1 MKSERISIFNY
12 EAFYLDHLEGNLG
25 EEDTALLLAFLADHP
40 ELIVEEEEFILL
52 DPKGDAPVFTEKD
65 SLKIVNDD
73 AVITL
78 ANAEHFLVAEAEG
91 DLSSAKQAELNTLV
105 IQHPHL
111 EKERTYLAA
120 MFLKADETI
129 VYANKSG
136 LKRKGAIVFWPY
148 IALAAAS
155 VLIAFLVMTNNNSEE
170 SRMADNKEKVEKKA
184 LPKQEAPVQ
193 HPENVQIAKDE
204 VQEIPTKLDNRNVL
218 SPDRKEA
225 IVRNPS
231 PRREQLA
238 NVNPLKQRTVRK
250 VINSVDLQDLQP
262 VSAQITPPNYSI
274 TPENDRAQVAAPEM
288 KNPIK
293 PITTRIEKSL
303 NTPVDFQTGKAANN
317 SGAGFFL
324 KIGKLEISRKKGKN

>member
-52 DPKGDAPVFTEKD
+52 DPKDDTTVFTEKD
-65 SLKIVNDD
+65 ALKIVSDD

-91 DLSSAKQAELNTLV
+91 DLSSTKQAELNAFV

-129 VYANKSG
+129 VYANKSV